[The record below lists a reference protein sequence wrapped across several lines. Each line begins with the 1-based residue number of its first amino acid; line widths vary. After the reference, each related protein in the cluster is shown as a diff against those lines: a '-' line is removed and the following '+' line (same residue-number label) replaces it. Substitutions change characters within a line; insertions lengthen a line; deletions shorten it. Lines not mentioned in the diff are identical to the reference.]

1 MIFVQV
7 RVSDENSIGL
17 TLSSDQHLFL
27 LSTVAKLKTSLQ
39 LSHLQ
44 GRRVG
49 LSRQQVDN
57 YVIDYM
63 FDDLSGI

>member
-1 MIFVQV
+1 MIVQV
-7 RVSDENSIGL
+7 RVSEENSIGL

-27 LSTVAKLKTSLQ
+27 LSAVAKLKTSLQ

-49 LSRQQVDN
+49 LSRQQIDN
-57 YVIDYM
+57 YIIDYM